1 MKRKKMDL
9 LIVGIVMALLVI
21 PICGA
26 AGAVDSSQ
34 TVPPGQELRGMEP
47 DRILNG
53 PDGEDDIRVQA
64 AVLTNGGSCI
74 LDAKY
79 FLVYDGYYDDLSF
92 EMFYLMANGTDAQ
105 VWVQVDLSWPAG
117 DPRPTPVITC
127 DQAAYILSEFE
138 NTVIPIENTYFG
150 PADIHDGTYSLLEA
164 WAPARNSGCL
174 LRRSGTR
181 ARTR

>member
-34 TVPPGQELRGMEP
+34 PVPPGQELRGMGPGP
-47 DRILNG
+47 DQILNG

-79 FLVYDGYYDDLSF
+79 FLVYDGYYDDRSF

-105 VWVQVDLSWPAG
+105 V
-117 DPRPTPVITC
+117 
-127 DQAAYILSEFE
+127 
-138 NTVIPIENTYFG
+138 
-150 PADIHDGTYSLLEA
+150 
-164 WAPARNSGCL
+164 
-174 LRRSGTR
+174 
-181 ARTR
+181 